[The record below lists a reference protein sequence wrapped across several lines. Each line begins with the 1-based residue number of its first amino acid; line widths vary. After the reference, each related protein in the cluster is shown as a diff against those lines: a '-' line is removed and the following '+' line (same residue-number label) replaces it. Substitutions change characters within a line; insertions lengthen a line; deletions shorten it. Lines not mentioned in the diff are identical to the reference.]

1 MSSPA
6 VVSSRPVKRR
16 KVENGEFV
24 KLSNS
29 YVELRRRREVVIESE
44 NLLNSGE
51 DKVDCGRTIM
61 EVECSSPSSD
71 HVQASC
77 CSSNG
82 SSELDAE
89 EDRIKFVDLEED
101 DESVEVE
108 TSMYISCRRRR
119 EMTSSSRLRG
129 ESEEVESAPKP
140 AVVDSCQRSVVEKM
154 PTETELED
162 FFAAAEK
169 DIQKRFTDKYNY
181 DFVKEAPLEGRYE
194 WVRLK
199 P

>member
-1 MSSPA
+1 MVRKCSRGIGDFAIMEVAQVGVTTRSRAALAMSSPA
-6 VVSSRPVKRR
+6 VVSSRPGKRR

-89 EDRIKFVDLEED
+89 EDRIKFVDLEVTKLNSAIN
-101 DESVEVE
+101 SVFKILLNFRFVE
-108 TSMYISCRRRR
+108 
-119 EMTSSSRLRG
+119 
-129 ESEEVESAPKP
+129 
-140 AVVDSCQRSVVEKM
+140 
-154 PTETELED
+154 
-162 FFAAAEK
+162 
-169 DIQKRFTDKYNY
+169 N
-181 DFVKEAPLEGRYE
+181 
-194 WVRLK
+194 
-199 P
+199 